1 MSDTN
6 SIKLIEKFPFSMK
19 ALFMGAYILP
29 TLAFGPFLVFIH
41 ALSMADLLRIIF
53 TPICLIGLVVFNV
66 VLPICVYVYYE
77 NSICKYDGSQASV
90 QITNRRAKHFEDLS
104 IIGANINGIALFTFM
119 LIACRLHGIE
129 YQVLVFLLAAEGS
142 TWLFALISYIPF
154 LESFEKHIHN
164 LPMKSEYITLSV
176 LMRNA
181 NITGFS
187 FLGVICYVLAP
198 MFCTANATM
207 DALPLFLTRVLP
219 VLIIG
224 SATAIFDSYLFVSNM
239 QKRILAITKFSSYLS
254 KNDYTQTSL
263 VVTSRDDFGV
273 LMTDLNQFYNVMRRL
288 LRTIINT
295 VAVSTDSAGNLA
307 DGVSET
313 SSSITQIVANIES
326 VKSKI
331 VNQSAGVEEAQATVK
346 SMVDYIND
354 LDKNIDREKVS
365 IDSSSTAVEEMVAN
379 IRSVTNT
386 LKASGAAAQKLSNAS
401 DNGRAAMEQAVDR
414 ARDVLERS
422 EGLLEASNIIQSI
435 ADQTNLLAMNAAIE
449 AAHAGEAGKG
459 FSVVSDEI
467 RKLAEQ
473 SNEQGKTIS
482 EQLQEL
488 QESIQ
493 QVSNGTTQVKNQF
506 DTIFS
511 LADDVTEQNRTAMS
525 AMQEQS
531 AGSSQVLE
539 AMTEIKSTIELVA
552 KGSAEL
558 TNGGRQIAEEMTAL
572 AGLTEEINGAMSE
585 MSGGAQSII
594 HSVQSV
600 DSATAANRDNVQK
613 LSAEINTFTVN
624 R

>member
-41 ALSMADLLRIIF
+41 ALSMADLLRIVF
-53 TPICLIGLVVFNV
+53 TPICLVGLVVFNAV
-66 VLPICVYVYYE
+66 IPICVYVYYE

-104 IIGANINGIALFTFM
+104 IIGANINGFALFTFM

-129 YQVLVFLLAAEGS
+129 YQVLVFLLAAQGGV
-142 TWLFALISYIPF
+142 WLFALISYIPF
-154 LESFEKHIHN
+154 LEHFEKHIHN

-176 LMRNA
+176 FMRNA

-187 FLGVICYVLAP
+187 FLGVLFYVLAP

-224 SATAIFDSYLFVSNM
+224 SAAAIFDSYLFISNM
-239 QKRILAITKFSSYLS
+239 QKRIVAITKFSAYLS
-254 KNDYTQTSL
+254 KNDYTQKSL

-273 LMTDLNQFYNVMRRL
+273 LMTDLNQFYNIMRRL
-288 LRTIINT
+288 LRAIISA

-326 VKSKI
+326 VKSRI
-331 VNQSAGVEEAQATVK
+331 VNQAAGVEEAQATVE
-346 SMVDYIND
+346 SMVEYIND

-386 LKASGAAAQKLSNAS
+386 LKASGAAAQKLSSAS
-401 DNGRAAMEQAVDR
+401 NNGRTAMEQAVDR

-488 QESIQ
+488 QGSIQ
-493 QVSNGTTQVKNQF
+493 QVSNGTMQVKNQF

-511 LADDVTEQNRTAMS
+511 LADDVTEQNRTVMS

-539 AMTEIKSTIELVA
+539 AMSEIKSTIELVA

-572 AGLTEEINGAMSE
+572 ANLTEEINGAMGE
-585 MSGGAQSII
+585 MSSGAQSII

-600 DSATAANRDNVQK
+600 DTATAANRDNVQK
-613 LSAEINTFTVN
+613 LSDEINTFTVN

>member
-1 MSDTN
+1 
-6 SIKLIEKFPFSMK
+6 MK
-19 ALFMGAYILP
+19 TFFFAAFFLP
-29 TLAFGPFLVFIH
+29 LLTCGPFLVFIH
-41 ALSMADLLRIIF
+41 AISMADMMKMAM
-53 TPICLIGLVVFNV
+53 TPMCLIGAVIFNV
-66 VLPICVYVYYE
+66 VIPFCLYTYYQ
-77 NSICKYDGSQASV
+77 NGICKYDGSQVSV
-90 QITNRRAKHFEDLS
+90 VTTNRKVKNFEKISILAINFNGPAMFIFSTLS
-104 IIGANINGIALFTFM
+104 
-119 LIACRLHGIE
+119 CRMNGIE
-129 YQVLVFLLAAEGS
+129 YEPLVWFLVAEG
-142 TWLFALISYIPF
+142 TTFLFGLLMFIPF
-154 LESFEKHIHN
+154 SEIFEDHIHN
-164 LPMKSEYITLSV
+164 LPIKREYITVSV
-176 LMRNA
+176 MARNTL
-181 NITGFS
+181 ITGFT
-187 FLGVICYVLAP
+187 FLGVIFLVLSP
-198 MFCTANATM
+198 MFSKGNAHLDTM
-207 DALPLFLTRVLP
+207 PLFFMRVLP
-219 VLIIG
+219 MLVVTSGVAVLN
-224 SATAIFDSYLFVSNM
+224 SLLFVSNM
-239 QKRILAITKFSSYLS
+239 NKRIGAITRFSSYLS
-254 KNDYTQTSL
+254 KNDYTQKSL
-263 VVTSRDDFGV
+263 VVTSRDDLGV
-273 LMTDLNQFYNVMRRL
+273 LTADLNQFYNVMRRL
-288 LRTIINT
+288 LRAIMST
-295 VAVSTDSAGNLA
+295 VAVSTDSAGSLA
-307 DGVSET
+307 DGVRET

-326 VKSKI
+326 VKSRI
-331 VNQSAGVEEAQATVK
+331 VNQAAGVEEAQATVK
-346 SMVDYIND
+346 SMVEYIND

-386 LKASGAAAQKLSNAS
+386 LKASGSAAQKLSDAS
-401 DNGRAAMEQAVDR
+401 NNGRAAIEQAVDR
-414 ARDVLERS
+414 ARDILERS

-511 LADDVTEQNRTAMS
+511 LADDVTEQNRTVMS

-558 TNGGRQIAEEMTAL
+558 TNGGKQIAAEMTAL
-572 AGLTEEINGAMSE
+572 ANLTEEINGAMSE
-585 MSGGAQSII
+585 MSSGAQSII

-600 DSATAANRDNVQK
+600 DSATTANRDNVQK
-613 LSAEINTFTVN
+613 LSDEINTFTVN

>member
-1 MSDTN
+1 
-6 SIKLIEKFPFSMK
+6 MK

-600 DSATAANRDNVQK
+600 DSATATNRDNVQK

>member
-1 MSDTN
+1 
-6 SIKLIEKFPFSMK
+6 MK
-19 ALFMGAYILP
+19 VLFMGTYTLS

-53 TPICLIGLVVFNV
+53 TPSSLIGLVIFNV
-66 VLPICVYVYYE
+66 VLPACVYVYYE
-77 NSICKYDGSQASV
+77 TTICKYDGSQASV
-90 QITNRRAKHFEDLS
+90 QITNRRAKHFENLS
-104 IIGANINGIALFTFM
+104 IIGANINGFALFAFT

-129 YQVLVFLLAAEGS
+129 HQPLVLLLVAPGS
-142 TWLFALISYIPF
+142 VWLFALISYIPF
-154 LESFEKHIHN
+154 LEHFEKHIHN

-176 LMRNA
+176 SVRNA
-181 NITGFS
+181 DITGFS
-187 FLGVICYVLAP
+187 FLGVIFYVLAP

-224 SATAIFDSYLFVSNM
+224 SAAAIFDSYLFMSNM
-239 QKRILAITKFSSYLS
+239 QKRIVSMTKFSAYLS
-254 KNDYTQTSL
+254 KNDYTQRSL
-263 VVTSRDDFGV
+263 IVTSRDDFGA
-273 LMTDLNQFYNVMRRL
+273 LMSDLNQFYNVMRRL
-288 LRTIINT
+288 LRAIMST

-307 DGVSET
+307 DGMSET

-331 VNQSAGVEEAQATVK
+331 VNQAAGVEEAQATVK
-346 SMVDYIND
+346 SMVSYINE
-354 LDKNIDREKVS
+354 LDKNIDRERAS

-379 IRSVTNT
+379 IRSVTGT
-386 LKASGAAAQKLSNAS
+386 LKASGAAAQKLSSAS
-401 DNGRAAMEQAVDR
+401 DDGRAAMEQAVDR

-422 EGLLEASNIIQSI
+422 EGLLEASNIIQNI

-493 QVSNGTTQVKNQF
+493 QVSNGTMQVKTQF

-511 LADDVTEQNRTAMS
+511 LADDVTEQNRTVMT

-531 AGSSQVLE
+531 TGSSQVLE
-539 AMTEIKSTIELVA
+539 SMSEIKSMIELVV
-552 KGSAEL
+552 KGSTEL
-558 TNGGRQIAEEMTAL
+558 TNGGKQIAAEMTSL

-585 MSGGAQSII
+585 MANGAQSII
-594 HSVQSV
+594 HSVQDV
-600 DSATAANRDNVQK
+600 DSATVTNRDNVQK
-613 LSAEINTFTVN
+613 LSEEINTFTVN

>member
-6 SIKLIEKFPFSMK
+6 SIRLIEKFPFTMK
-19 ALFMGAYILP
+19 VLFMGTYTLP

-53 TPICLIGLVVFNV
+53 TPSSLIGLVIFNV
-66 VLPICVYVYYE
+66 VLPACVYVYYE
-77 NSICKYDGSQASV
+77 TTICKYDGSQASV
-90 QITNRRAKHFEDLS
+90 QITNRRAKHFENLS
-104 IIGANINGIALFTFM
+104 IIGANINGFALFAFT

-129 YQVLVFLLAAEGS
+129 HQPLVLLLVAPGS
-142 TWLFALISYIPF
+142 VWLFALISYIPF
-154 LESFEKHIHN
+154 LEHFEKHIHN

-176 LMRNA
+176 SVRNA
-181 NITGFS
+181 DITGFS
-187 FLGVICYVLAP
+187 FLGVIFYVLAP

-224 SATAIFDSYLFVSNM
+224 SAAAIFDSYLFMSNM
-239 QKRILAITKFSSYLS
+239 QKRIVSMTKFSAYLS
-254 KNDYTQTSL
+254 KNDYTQRSL
-263 VVTSRDDFGV
+263 IVTSRDDFGA
-273 LMTDLNQFYNVMRRL
+273 LMSDLNQFYNVMRRL
-288 LRTIINT
+288 LRAIMST

-307 DGVSET
+307 DGMSET

-331 VNQSAGVEEAQATVK
+331 VNQAAGVEEAQATVK
-346 SMVDYIND
+346 SMVSYINE
-354 LDKNIDREKVS
+354 LDKNIDRERAS

-379 IRSVTNT
+379 IRSVTGT
-386 LKASGAAAQKLSNAS
+386 LKASGAAAQKLSSAS
-401 DNGRAAMEQAVDR
+401 DDGRAAMEQAVDR

-422 EGLLEASNIIQSI
+422 EGLLEASNIIQNI

-493 QVSNGTTQVKNQF
+493 QVSNGTMQVKTQF

-511 LADDVTEQNRTAMS
+511 LADDVTEQNRTVMT

-539 AMTEIKSTIELVA
+539 SMSEIKSMIELVV
-552 KGSAEL
+552 KGSTEL
-558 TNGGRQIAEEMTAL
+558 TNGGKQIAAEMTSL

-585 MSGGAQSII
+585 MANGAQSII
-594 HSVQSV
+594 HSVQDV
-600 DSATAANRDNVQK
+600 DSATVTNRDNVQK
-613 LSAEINTFTVN
+613 LSEEINTFTVN

>member
-1 MSDTN
+1 
-6 SIKLIEKFPFSMK
+6 MK
-19 ALFMGAYILP
+19 VLFMGTYTLP

-53 TPICLIGLVVFNV
+53 TPSSLIGLVIFNV
-66 VLPICVYVYYE
+66 VLPACVYVYYE
-77 NSICKYDGSQASV
+77 TTICKYDGSQASV
-90 QITNRRAKHFEDLS
+90 QITNRRAKHFENLS
-104 IIGANINGIALFTFM
+104 IIGANINGFALFAFT

-129 YQVLVFLLAAEGS
+129 HQPLVLLLVAPGS
-142 TWLFALISYIPF
+142 VWLFALISYIPF
-154 LESFEKHIHN
+154 LEYFEKHIHN

-176 LMRNA
+176 SVRNA
-181 NITGFS
+181 DITGFS
-187 FLGVICYVLAP
+187 FLGVIFYVLAP

-224 SATAIFDSYLFVSNM
+224 SAAAIFDSYLFMSNM
-239 QKRILAITKFSSYLS
+239 QKRIVSMTKFSAYLS
-254 KNDYTQTSL
+254 KNDYTQRSL
-263 VVTSRDDFGV
+263 IVTSRDDFGA
-273 LMTDLNQFYNVMRRL
+273 LMSDLNQFYNVMRRL
-288 LRTIINT
+288 LRAIMST

-307 DGVSET
+307 DGMSET

-331 VNQSAGVEEAQATVK
+331 VNQAAGVEEAQATVK
-346 SMVDYIND
+346 SMVSYINE
-354 LDKNIDREKVS
+354 LDKNIDRERAS

-379 IRSVTNT
+379 IRSVTGT
-386 LKASGAAAQKLSNAS
+386 LKASGAAAQKLSSAS
-401 DNGRAAMEQAVDR
+401 DDGRAAMEQAVDR

-422 EGLLEASNIIQSI
+422 EGLLEASNIIQNI

-493 QVSNGTTQVKNQF
+493 QVSNGTMQVKTQF

-511 LADDVTEQNRTAMS
+511 LADDVTEQNRTVMT

-531 AGSSQVLE
+531 TGSSQVLE
-539 AMTEIKSTIELVA
+539 SMSEIKSMIELVV
-552 KGSAEL
+552 KGSTEL
-558 TNGGRQIAEEMTAL
+558 TNGGKQIAAEMTSL

-585 MSGGAQSII
+585 MANGAQSII
-594 HSVQSV
+594 HSVQDV
-600 DSATAANRDNVQK
+600 DSATVTNRDNVQK
-613 LSAEINTFTVN
+613 LSEEINTFTVN

>member
-6 SIKLIEKFPFSMK
+6 SIRLIEKFPFTMK
-19 ALFMGAYILP
+19 VLFMGAYTLP

-346 SMVDYIND
+346 SMVEYIND

-401 DNGRAAMEQAVDR
+401 DNGRAAIEQAVDR
-414 ARDVLERS
+414 AHDILERS

-488 QESIQ
+488 QGSIQ
-493 QVSNGTTQVKNQF
+493 QVSNGTMQVKNQF

-511 LADDVTEQNRTAMS
+511 LADDVTEQNRTVMS

-600 DSATAANRDNVQK
+600 DSATATNRDNVQK

>member
-6 SIKLIEKFPFSMK
+6 SIRLIEKFPFTMK
-19 ALFMGAYILP
+19 VLFMGAYTLP

-53 TPICLIGLVVFNV
+53 TPSSLIGLVIFNV
-66 VLPICVYVYYE
+66 VLPACVYVYYE
-77 NSICKYDGSQASV
+77 STICKYDGSQASV

-104 IIGANINGIALFTFM
+104 IIGANINGFALFTFM

-129 YQVLVFLLAAEGS
+129 HQPLVLLLVAPGS
-142 TWLFALISYIPF
+142 VWLFALISYIPF
-154 LESFEKHIHN
+154 LEYFEKHIHN

-176 LMRNA
+176 SVRNA
-181 NITGFS
+181 DITGFS
-187 FLGVICYVLAP
+187 FLGVIFYVLAP

-224 SATAIFDSYLFVSNM
+224 SAAAIFDSYLFMSNM
-239 QKRILAITKFSSYLS
+239 QKRIVSMTKFSAYLS
-254 KNDYTQTSL
+254 KNDYTQRSL
-263 VVTSRDDFGV
+263 IVTSRDDFGA
-273 LMTDLNQFYNVMRRL
+273 LMSDLNQFYNVMRRL
-288 LRTIINT
+288 LRAIMSTVTI
-295 VAVSTDSAGNLA
+295 STDSAGSLA
-307 DGVSET
+307 DGMSET

-331 VNQSAGVEEAQATVK
+331 VNQAAGVEEAQATVK
-346 SMVDYIND
+346 SMVSYINE
-354 LDKNIDREKVS
+354 LDKNIDRERAS

-379 IRSVTNT
+379 IRSVTGT
-386 LKASGAAAQKLSNAS
+386 LKASGAAAQKLSSAS
-401 DNGRAAMEQAVDR
+401 DDGRAAMEQAVDR

-422 EGLLEASNIIQSI
+422 EGLLEASNIIQNI

-493 QVSNGTTQVKNQF
+493 QVSNGTMQVKTQF

-511 LADDVTEQNRTAMS
+511 LADDVTEQNRTVMT

-539 AMTEIKSTIELVA
+539 SMSEIKSMIELVV
-552 KGSAEL
+552 KGSTEL
-558 TNGGRQIAEEMTAL
+558 TNGGKQIAAEMTSL

-585 MSGGAQSII
+585 MANGAQSII
-594 HSVQSV
+594 HSVQDV
-600 DSATAANRDNVQK
+600 DSATVTNRDNVQK
-613 LSAEINTFTVN
+613 LSEEINTFTVN

>member
-1 MSDTN
+1 
-6 SIKLIEKFPFSMK
+6 MK
-19 ALFMGAYILP
+19 VLFMGTYTLP

-53 TPICLIGLVVFNV
+53 TPSSLIGLVIFNV
-66 VLPICVYVYYE
+66 VLPACVYVYYE
-77 NSICKYDGSQASV
+77 TTICKYDGSQASV
-90 QITNRRAKHFEDLS
+90 QITNRRAKHFENLS
-104 IIGANINGIALFTFM
+104 IIGANINGFALFAFT

-129 YQVLVFLLAAEGS
+129 HQPLVLLLVAPGS
-142 TWLFALISYIPF
+142 VWLFALISYIPF
-154 LESFEKHIHN
+154 LEHFEKHIHN

-176 LMRNA
+176 SVRNA
-181 NITGFS
+181 DITGFS
-187 FLGVICYVLAP
+187 FLGVIFYVLAP

-224 SATAIFDSYLFVSNM
+224 SAAAIFDSYLFMSNM
-239 QKRILAITKFSSYLS
+239 QKRIVSMTKFSAYLS
-254 KNDYTQTSL
+254 KNDYTQRSL
-263 VVTSRDDFGV
+263 IVTSRDDFGA
-273 LMTDLNQFYNVMRRL
+273 LMSDLNQFYNVMRRL
-288 LRTIINT
+288 LRAIMST

-307 DGVSET
+307 DGMSET

-331 VNQSAGVEEAQATVK
+331 VNQAAGVEEAQATVK
-346 SMVDYIND
+346 SMVSYINE
-354 LDKNIDREKVS
+354 LDKNIDRERAS

-379 IRSVTNT
+379 IRSVTGT
-386 LKASGAAAQKLSNAS
+386 LKASGAAAQKLSSAS
-401 DNGRAAMEQAVDR
+401 DDGRAAMEQAVDR

-422 EGLLEASNIIQSI
+422 EGLLEASNIIQNI

-493 QVSNGTTQVKNQF
+493 QVSNGTMQVKTQF

-511 LADDVTEQNRTAMS
+511 LADDVTEQNRTVMT

-531 AGSSQVLE
+531 TGSSQVLE
-539 AMTEIKSTIELVA
+539 SMSEIKSMIELVV
-552 KGSAEL
+552 KGSTEL
-558 TNGGRQIAEEMTAL
+558 TNGGKQIAAEMTSL

-585 MSGGAQSII
+585 MANGAQSII
-594 HSVQSV
+594 HSVQDV
-600 DSATAANRDNVQK
+600 DSATVTNRDNVQK
-613 LSAEINTFTVN
+613 LSEEINTFTVN

>member
-1 MSDTN
+1 
-6 SIKLIEKFPFSMK
+6 MK

-41 ALSMADLLRIIF
+41 ALSMADLLRIVF
-53 TPICLIGLVVFNV
+53 TPICLVGLVVFNAV
-66 VLPICVYVYYE
+66 IPICVYVYYE
-77 NSICKYDGSQASV
+77 STICKYDGSQASV
-90 QITNRRAKHFEDLS
+90 QITNLRAKHFENLS
-104 IIGANINGIALFTFM
+104 IIGANINGFALFTFM

-129 YQVLVFLLAAEGS
+129 YQVLVFLLAAQGS
-142 TWLFALISYIPF
+142 VWLFALISYIPF
-154 LESFEKHIHN
+154 LEYFEKHIHN

-176 LMRNA
+176 FIRNA
-181 NITGFS
+181 DITGFS
-187 FLGVICYVLAP
+187 FLGVLFYVLAP

-224 SATAIFDSYLFVSNM
+224 SAAAIFDSYLFISNM
-239 QKRILAITKFSSYLS
+239 QKRIVAITKFSAYLS
-254 KNDYTQTSL
+254 KNDYTQKSL

-273 LMTDLNQFYNVMRRL
+273 LMTDLNQFYNIMRRL
-288 LRTIINT
+288 LRAIISA

-326 VKSKI
+326 VKSRI
-331 VNQSAGVEEAQATVK
+331 VNQAAGVEEAQATVK
-346 SMVDYIND
+346 SMVEYIND

-401 DNGRAAMEQAVDR
+401 DNGRAAIEQAVDR
-414 ARDVLERS
+414 AHDILERS

-488 QESIQ
+488 QGSIQ
-493 QVSNGTTQVKNQF
+493 QVSNGTMQVKNQF

-511 LADDVTEQNRTAMS
+511 LADDVTEQNRTVMS

-539 AMTEIKSTIELVA
+539 AMSEIKSTIELVA

-558 TNGGRQIAEEMTAL
+558 TNGGRQIAEEMTSL

-585 MSGGAQSII
+585 MSNGAQSII

-600 DSATAANRDNVQK
+600 DTATAANRENIQK
-613 LSAEINTFTVN
+613 LSDEINTFTVN

>member
-1 MSDTN
+1 MSNTN
-6 SIKLIEKFPFSMK
+6 SIKLIEKFPFTMR

-41 ALSMADLLRIIF
+41 ALSIMDFLRILF

-77 NSICKYDGSQASV
+77 NSICKYDGSQTSV
-90 QITNRRAKHFEDLS
+90 QITNLRAKHFENLS

-119 LIACRLHGIE
+119 LIACRLHTIE
-129 YQVLVFLLAAEGS
+129 YQPLVLLLAAGGS

-154 LESFEKHIHN
+154 LEYFEKHIHN

-176 LMRNA
+176 FIRNA

-207 DALPLFLTRVLP
+207 DALPLFLARVLP

-224 SATAIFDSYLFVSNM
+224 SVAAIFDSYLFISNM
-239 QKRILAITKFSSYLS
+239 QKRIVAMTKFSAYLS
-254 KNDYTQTSL
+254 KNDYTQKSL
-263 VVTSRDDFGV
+263 VVTSRDDFGA

-288 LRTIINT
+288 LRAIMSM

-313 SSSITQIVANIES
+313 SSSIMQIVANIES
-326 VKSKI
+326 VKSRI
-331 VNQSAGVEEAQATVK
+331 VNQAAGVEEAQATVK
-346 SMVDYIND
+346 SMVEYIND

-386 LKASGAAAQKLSNAS
+386 LKASGSAAQKLSDAS
-401 DNGRAAMEQAVDR
+401 NNGRAAIEQAVDR
-414 ARDVLERS
+414 ARDILERS

-511 LADDVTEQNRTAMS
+511 LADDVTEQNRTVMS

-558 TNGGRQIAEEMTAL
+558 TNGGKQIAAEMTAL
-572 AGLTEEINGAMSE
+572 ANLTEEINGAMSE
-585 MSGGAQSII
+585 MSSGAQSII

-600 DSATAANRDNVQK
+600 DSATTANRDNVQK
-613 LSAEINTFTVN
+613 LSDEINTFTVN

>member
-1 MSDTN
+1 MSNTN
-6 SIKLIEKFPFSMK
+6 SIRLIEKFTPIMR
-19 ALFMGAYILP
+19 ALFLAAFFLP
-29 TLAFGPFLVFIH
+29 LLTFGPFLIFIRAFSAADMMKM
-41 ALSMADLLRIIF
+41 ALAPMCF
-53 TPICLIGLVVFNV
+53 VGVVIFNV
-66 VLPICVYVYYE
+66 IIPFCLYTYYQ
-77 NSICKYDGSQASV
+77 NAICKYDGSQASV
-90 QITNRRAKHFEDLS
+90 VTTNRKLKNFETIS
-104 IIGANINGIALFTFM
+104 ILAINLNGPAMFVFSTIS
-119 LIACRLHGIE
+119 CRIHGIE
-129 YQVLVFLLAAEGS
+129 YEPLVWFLVAEG
-142 TWLFALISYIPF
+142 TTFLFGLLMYIPF
-154 LESFEKHIHN
+154 SEILEEHIHN
-164 LPMKSEYITLSV
+164 LPIKREYITLSV
-176 LMRNA
+176 MARNSF
-181 NITGFS
+181 ITGFS
-187 FLGVICYVLAP
+187 FLGVIFLVLSP
-198 MFCTANATM
+198 MFSKGNADLDTM
-207 DALPLFLTRVLP
+207 PLFLTRVLP
-219 VLIIG
+219 VLIIT
-224 SATAIFDSYLFVSNM
+224 SVIAILDSFLFVNSMN
-239 QKRILAITKFSSYLS
+239 KRIRIITKFSSYLS
-254 KNDYTQTSL
+254 KNDYTQKSL

-273 LMTDLNQFYNVMRRL
+273 LTADLNQFYNVMRRL
-288 LRTIINT
+288 LRAIMST

-313 SSSITQIVANIES
+313 SSSIMQIVANIES
-326 VKSKI
+326 VKSRI
-331 VNQSAGVEEAQATVK
+331 VNQAAGVEEAQATVK
-346 SMVDYIND
+346 SMVEYIND

-365 IDSSSTAVEEMVAN
+365 IDSSSTAVEQMVAN

-386 LKASGAAAQKLSNAS
+386 LKASGSAAQKLSDAS
-401 DNGRAAMEQAVDR
+401 NNGRAAIEQAVDR
-414 ARDVLERS
+414 ARDILERS

-511 LADDVTEQNRTAMS
+511 LADDVTEQNRTVMS

-558 TNGGRQIAEEMTAL
+558 TNGGKQIAAEMTAL
-572 AGLTEEINGAMSE
+572 ANLTEEINGAMSE
-585 MSGGAQSII
+585 MSSGAQSII

-600 DSATAANRDNVQK
+600 DSATTANRDNVQK
-613 LSAEINTFTVN
+613 LSDEINTFTVN

>member
-6 SIKLIEKFPFSMK
+6 SIKLIEKFPFTMR

-41 ALSMADLLRIIF
+41 ALSIMDFLRILF
-53 TPICLIGLVVFNV
+53 TPICLVGLVVFNV
-66 VLPICVYVYYE
+66 VIPICVYVYYE

-90 QITNRRAKHFEDLS
+90 QITNLRAKHFENLS

-119 LIACRLHGIE
+119 FISCRLHTIE
-129 YQVLVFLLAAEGS
+129 YQPLVLLLAAGGS

-154 LESFEKHIHN
+154 LEYFEKHIHN

-176 LMRNA
+176 FIRNA

-198 MFCTANATM
+198 MFCTANAKM
-207 DALPLFLTRVLP
+207 DALPLFLARVLP

-224 SATAIFDSYLFVSNM
+224 SVAAIFDSYLFISNM
-239 QKRILAITKFSSYLS
+239 QKRIVAMTKFSAYLS
-254 KNDYTQTSL
+254 KNDYTQKSL
-263 VVTSRDDFGV
+263 VVTSRDDFGA

-288 LRTIINT
+288 LRAIMSM

-313 SSSITQIVANIES
+313 SSSIMQIVANIES
-326 VKSKI
+326 VKSRI
-331 VNQSAGVEEAQATVK
+331 VNQAAGVEEAQATVK
-346 SMVDYIND
+346 SMVEYIND

-365 IDSSSTAVEEMVAN
+365 INSSSTAVEQMVAN

-386 LKASGAAAQKLSNAS
+386 LKASGSAAQKLSDAS
-401 DNGRAAMEQAVDR
+401 NNGRSAIEQAVDR
-414 ARDVLERS
+414 ARDILERS

-511 LADDVTEQNRTAMS
+511 LADDVTEQNRTVMS

-558 TNGGRQIAEEMTAL
+558 TNGGKQIAAEMTAL
-572 AGLTEEINGAMSE
+572 ANLTEEINGAMSE
-585 MSGGAQSII
+585 MSSGAQSII

-600 DSATAANRDNVQK
+600 DSATTANRDNVQK
-613 LSAEINTFTVN
+613 LSDEINTFTVN

>member
-1 MSDTN
+1 
-6 SIKLIEKFPFSMK
+6 MK

-41 ALSMADLLRIIF
+41 ALSMADLLRIVF
-53 TPICLIGLVVFNV
+53 TPICLVGLVVFNAV
-66 VLPICVYVYYE
+66 IPICVYVYYE
-77 NSICKYDGSQASV
+77 STICKYDGSQASV

-104 IIGANINGIALFTFM
+104 IIGANINGFALFTFM

-129 YQVLVFLLAAEGS
+129 YQVLVFLLAAQGGV
-142 TWLFALISYIPF
+142 WLFALISYIPF
-154 LESFEKHIHN
+154 LEHFEKHIHN

-176 LMRNA
+176 FMRNA

-187 FLGVICYVLAP
+187 FLGVLFYVLAP

-224 SATAIFDSYLFVSNM
+224 SAAAIFDSYLFISNM
-239 QKRILAITKFSSYLS
+239 QKHIVAITKFSAYLS
-254 KNDYTQTSL
+254 KNDYTQKSL

-273 LMTDLNQFYNVMRRL
+273 LMTDLNQFYNIMRRL
-288 LRTIINT
+288 LRAIISA

-326 VKSKI
+326 VKSRI
-331 VNQSAGVEEAQATVK
+331 VNQAAGVEEAQATVE
-346 SMVDYIND
+346 SMVEYIND

-401 DNGRAAMEQAVDR
+401 DNGRAAIEQAVDR
-414 ARDVLERS
+414 AHDILERS

-488 QESIQ
+488 QGSIQ
-493 QVSNGTTQVKNQF
+493 QVSNGTMQVKNQF

-511 LADDVTEQNRTAMS
+511 LADDVTEQNRTVMS

-539 AMTEIKSTIELVA
+539 AMSEIKSTIELVA

-572 AGLTEEINGAMSE
+572 ANLTEEINGAMGE
-585 MSGGAQSII
+585 MSSGAQSII

-600 DSATAANRDNVQK
+600 DSATTANRDNVQK
-613 LSAEINTFTVN
+613 LSDEINTFTVN

>member
-1 MSDTN
+1 
-6 SIKLIEKFPFSMK
+6 MK

-53 TPICLIGLVVFNV
+53 TPICLVGLVVFNAV
-66 VLPICVYVYYE
+66 IPICVYVYYE
-77 NSICKYDGSQASV
+77 STIYKYDGSQASV

-104 IIGANINGIALFTFM
+104 IIGANINGFALFTFM

-129 YQVLVFLLAAEGS
+129 YQVLVFLLAAQGS
-142 TWLFALISYIPF
+142 VWLFALISYIPF
-154 LESFEKHIHN
+154 LEHFEKHIHN

-176 LMRNA
+176 FMRNA

-187 FLGVICYVLAP
+187 FLGVLFYVLAP

-224 SATAIFDSYLFVSNM
+224 SAAAIFDSYLFISNM
-239 QKRILAITKFSSYLS
+239 QKRIVAITKFSAYLS
-254 KNDYTQTSL
+254 KNDYTQKSL

-273 LMTDLNQFYNVMRRL
+273 LMTDLNQFYNIMRRL
-288 LRTIINT
+288 LRAIISA

-326 VKSKI
+326 VKSRI
-331 VNQSAGVEEAQATVK
+331 VNQAAGVEEAQATVK
-346 SMVDYIND
+346 SMVEYIND

-401 DNGRAAMEQAVDR
+401 DNGRAAIEQAVDR
-414 ARDVLERS
+414 AHDILERS

-488 QESIQ
+488 QGSIQ
-493 QVSNGTTQVKNQF
+493 QVSNGTMQVKNQF

-511 LADDVTEQNRTAMS
+511 LADDVTEQNRTVMS

-539 AMTEIKSTIELVA
+539 AMSEIKSTIELVA

-558 TNGGRQIAEEMTAL
+558 TNGGRQIAEEMTSL

-585 MSGGAQSII
+585 MSNGAQSII

-600 DSATAANRDNVQK
+600 DTATAANRENIQK
-613 LSAEINTFTVN
+613 LSDEINTFTVN

>member
-1 MSDTN
+1 
-6 SIKLIEKFPFSMK
+6 MK

-66 VLPICVYVYYE
+66 VLPICIYVYYE

-600 DSATAANRDNVQK
+600 DSATATNRDNVQK

>member
-1 MSDTN
+1 
-6 SIKLIEKFPFSMK
+6 MK

-53 TPICLIGLVVFNV
+53 TPICLVGLVVFNAV
-66 VLPICVYVYYE
+66 IPICVYVYYE
-77 NSICKYDGSQASV
+77 STICKYDGSQASV

-104 IIGANINGIALFTFM
+104 IIGANINGFALFTFM

-129 YQVLVFLLAAEGS
+129 YQVLVFLLAAQGS
-142 TWLFALISYIPF
+142 VWLFALISYIPF
-154 LESFEKHIHN
+154 LEHFEKHIHN

-176 LMRNA
+176 FMRNA
-181 NITGFS
+181 DITGFS
-187 FLGVICYVLAP
+187 FLGVLFYVLAP

-224 SATAIFDSYLFVSNM
+224 SAAAIFDSYLFISNM
-239 QKRILAITKFSSYLS
+239 QKRIVAITKFSAYLS
-254 KNDYTQTSL
+254 KNDYTQKSL

-273 LMTDLNQFYNVMRRL
+273 LMTDLNQFYNIMRRL
-288 LRTIINT
+288 LRAIISA

-326 VKSKI
+326 VKSRI
-331 VNQSAGVEEAQATVK
+331 VNQAAGVEEAQATVK
-346 SMVDYIND
+346 SMVEYIND

-401 DNGRAAMEQAVDR
+401 DNGRAAIEQAVDR
-414 ARDVLERS
+414 AHDILERS

-488 QESIQ
+488 QGSIQ
-493 QVSNGTTQVKNQF
+493 QVSNGTMQVKNQF

-511 LADDVTEQNRTAMS
+511 LADDVTEQNRTVMS

-539 AMTEIKSTIELVA
+539 AMSEIKSTIELVA

-558 TNGGRQIAEEMTAL
+558 TNGGRQIAEEMTSL

-585 MSGGAQSII
+585 MSNGAQSII

-600 DSATAANRDNVQK
+600 DTATAANRENIQK
-613 LSAEINTFTVN
+613 LSDEINTFTVN

>member
-6 SIKLIEKFPFSMK
+6 SIRLIEKFPFTMK
-19 ALFMGAYILP
+19 VLFMGAHTLP

-53 TPICLIGLVVFNV
+53 TPSSLIGLVIFNV
-66 VLPICVYVYYE
+66 VLPACVYVYYE
-77 NSICKYDGSQASV
+77 TTICKYDGSQASV
-90 QITNRRAKHFEDLS
+90 QITNRRAKHFENLS
-104 IIGANINGIALFTFM
+104 IIGANINGFALLAFT

-129 YQVLVFLLAAEGS
+129 HQPLVLLLVAPGS
-142 TWLFALISYIPF
+142 VWLFALISYIPF
-154 LESFEKHIHN
+154 LEHFEKHIHN

-176 LMRNA
+176 SVRNA
-181 NITGFS
+181 DITGFS
-187 FLGVICYVLAP
+187 FLGVIFYVLAP

-207 DALPLFLTRVLP
+207 GALPLFLTRVLP

-224 SATAIFDSYLFVSNM
+224 SAAAIFDSYLFMSNM
-239 QKRILAITKFSSYLS
+239 QKRIVSMTKFSAYLS
-254 KNDYTQTSL
+254 KNDYTQRSL
-263 VVTSRDDFGV
+263 IVTSRDDFGA
-273 LMTDLNQFYNVMRRL
+273 LMSDLNQFYNVMRRL
-288 LRTIINT
+288 LRAIMSTVTI
-295 VAVSTDSAGNLA
+295 STDSAGSLA
-307 DGVSET
+307 DGMSET

-331 VNQSAGVEEAQATVK
+331 VNQAAGVEEAQATVK
-346 SMVDYIND
+346 SMVSYINE
-354 LDKNIDREKVS
+354 LDKNIDRERAS

-379 IRSVTNT
+379 IRSVTGT
-386 LKASGAAAQKLSNAS
+386 LKASGAAAQKLSSAS
-401 DNGRAAMEQAVDR
+401 DDGRAAMEQAVDR

-422 EGLLEASNIIQSI
+422 EGLLEASNIIQNI

-493 QVSNGTTQVKNQF
+493 QVSNGTMQVKTQF

-511 LADDVTEQNRTAMS
+511 LADDVTEQNRTVMT

-539 AMTEIKSTIELVA
+539 SMSEIKSMIELVV
-552 KGSAEL
+552 KGSTEL
-558 TNGGRQIAEEMTAL
+558 TNGGKQIAAEMTSL

-585 MSGGAQSII
+585 MANGAQSII
-594 HSVQSV
+594 HSVQDV
-600 DSATAANRDNVQK
+600 DSATVTNRDNVQK
-613 LSAEINTFTVN
+613 LSEEINTFTVN

>member
-6 SIKLIEKFPFSMK
+6 SIRLIEKFPFTMK
-19 ALFMGAYILP
+19 VLFMGAYTLP

-53 TPICLIGLVVFNV
+53 TPSSLIGLVIFNV
-66 VLPICVYVYYE
+66 VLPACVYVYYE
-77 NSICKYDGSQASV
+77 TTICKYDGSQASV
-90 QITNRRAKHFEDLS
+90 QITNRRAKHFENLS
-104 IIGANINGIALFTFM
+104 IIGANINGFALFAFT

-129 YQVLVFLLAAEGS
+129 HQPLVLLLVAPGS
-142 TWLFALISYIPF
+142 VWLFALISYIPF
-154 LESFEKHIHN
+154 LEYFEKHIHN

-176 LMRNA
+176 SVRNA
-181 NITGFS
+181 DITGFS
-187 FLGVICYVLAP
+187 FLGVIFYVLAP

-224 SATAIFDSYLFVSNM
+224 SAAAIFDSYLFMSNM
-239 QKRILAITKFSSYLS
+239 QKRIVSMTKFSAYLS
-254 KNDYTQTSL
+254 KNDYTQRSL
-263 VVTSRDDFGV
+263 IVTSRDDFGA
-273 LMTDLNQFYNVMRRL
+273 LMSDLNQFYNVMRRL
-288 LRTIINT
+288 LRAIMSTVTI
-295 VAVSTDSAGNLA
+295 STDSAGNLA
-307 DGVSET
+307 DGMSET

-331 VNQSAGVEEAQATVK
+331 VNQAAGVEEAQATVK
-346 SMVDYIND
+346 SMVSYINE
-354 LDKNIDREKVS
+354 LDKNIDRERAS

-379 IRSVTNT
+379 IRSVTGT
-386 LKASGAAAQKLSNAS
+386 LKASGAAAQKLSSAS
-401 DNGRAAMEQAVDR
+401 DDGRAAMEQAVDR

-422 EGLLEASNIIQSI
+422 EGLLEASNIIQNI

-493 QVSNGTTQVKNQF
+493 QVSNGTMQVKTQF

-511 LADDVTEQNRTAMS
+511 LADDVTEQNRTVMT

-539 AMTEIKSTIELVA
+539 SMSEIKSMIELVV
-552 KGSAEL
+552 KGSTEL
-558 TNGGRQIAEEMTAL
+558 TNGGKQIAAEMTSL

-585 MSGGAQSII
+585 MANGAQSII
-594 HSVQSV
+594 HSVQDV
-600 DSATAANRDNVQK
+600 DSATVTNRDNVQK
-613 LSAEINTFTVN
+613 LSEEINTFTVN

>member
-6 SIKLIEKFPFSMK
+6 SIRLIEKFPFTMK
-19 ALFMGAYILP
+19 VLFMGTYTLP

-53 TPICLIGLVVFNV
+53 TPSSLIGLVIFNV
-66 VLPICVYVYYE
+66 VLPVCVYVYYE
-77 NSICKYDGSQASV
+77 TTICKYDGSQASV
-90 QITNRRAKHFEDLS
+90 QITNRRAKHFENLS
-104 IIGANINGIALFTFM
+104 IIGANINGFALFAFT

-129 YQVLVFLLAAEGS
+129 HQPLVLLLVAPGS
-142 TWLFALISYIPF
+142 VWLFALISYIPF
-154 LESFEKHIHN
+154 LEHFEKHIHN

-176 LMRNA
+176 SVRNA
-181 NITGFS
+181 DITGFS
-187 FLGVICYVLAP
+187 FLGVIFYVLAP

-224 SATAIFDSYLFVSNM
+224 SAAAIFDSYLFMSNM
-239 QKRILAITKFSSYLS
+239 QKRIVSMTKFSAYLS
-254 KNDYTQTSL
+254 KNDYTQRSL
-263 VVTSRDDFGV
+263 IVTSRDDFGA
-273 LMTDLNQFYNVMRRL
+273 LMSDLNQFYNVMRRL
-288 LRTIINT
+288 LRAIMST

-307 DGVSET
+307 DGMSET

-331 VNQSAGVEEAQATVK
+331 VNQAAGVEEAQATVK
-346 SMVDYIND
+346 SMVSYINE
-354 LDKNIDREKVS
+354 LDKNIDRERAS

-379 IRSVTNT
+379 IRSVTGT
-386 LKASGAAAQKLSNAS
+386 LKASGAAAQKLSSAS
-401 DNGRAAMEQAVDR
+401 DDGRAAMEQAVDR

-422 EGLLEASNIIQSI
+422 EGLLEASNIIQNI

-493 QVSNGTTQVKNQF
+493 QVSNGTMQVKTQF

-511 LADDVTEQNRTAMS
+511 LADDVTEQNRTVMT

-539 AMTEIKSTIELVA
+539 SMSEIKSMIELVV
-552 KGSAEL
+552 KGSTEL
-558 TNGGRQIAEEMTAL
+558 TNGGKQIAAEMTSL

-585 MSGGAQSII
+585 MANGAQSII
-594 HSVQSV
+594 HSVQDV
-600 DSATAANRDNVQK
+600 DSATVTNRDNVQK
-613 LSAEINTFTVN
+613 LSEEINTFTVN

>member
-1 MSDTN
+1 MR
-6 SIKLIEKFPFSMK
+6 
-19 ALFMGAYILP
+19 ALFTGAYILP

-66 VLPICVYVYYE
+66 VLPACVYVYYE
-77 NSICKYDGSQASV
+77 STICKYDGSQASV
-90 QITNRRAKHFEDLS
+90 QITNRRAKHFENLS
-104 IIGANINGIALFTFM
+104 IIGANINGFALFAFT

-129 YQVLVFLLAAEGS
+129 HQPLVLLLVAPGS
-142 TWLFALISYIPF
+142 VWLFALISYIPF
-154 LESFEKHIHN
+154 LEHFEKHIHN

-176 LMRNA
+176 SVRNA
-181 NITGFS
+181 DITGFS
-187 FLGVICYVLAP
+187 FLGVIFYVLAP

-224 SATAIFDSYLFVSNM
+224 SAAAIFDSYLFMSNM
-239 QKRILAITKFSSYLS
+239 QKRIVSMTKFSAYLS
-254 KNDYTQTSL
+254 KNDYTQRSL
-263 VVTSRDDFGV
+263 IVTSRDDFGA
-273 LMTDLNQFYNVMRRL
+273 LMSDLNQFYNVMRRL
-288 LRTIINT
+288 LRAIMST

-307 DGVSET
+307 DGMSET

-331 VNQSAGVEEAQATVK
+331 VNQAAGVEEAQATVK
-346 SMVDYIND
+346 SMVSYINE
-354 LDKNIDREKVS
+354 LDKNIDRERAS

-379 IRSVTNT
+379 IRSVTGT
-386 LKASGAAAQKLSNAS
+386 LKASGAAAQKLSSAS
-401 DNGRAAMEQAVDR
+401 DDGRAAMEQAVDR

-422 EGLLEASNIIQSI
+422 EGLLEASNIIQNI

-493 QVSNGTTQVKNQF
+493 QVSNGTMQVKTQF

-511 LADDVTEQNRTAMS
+511 LADDVTEQNRTVMT

-531 AGSSQVLE
+531 TGSSQVLE
-539 AMTEIKSTIELVA
+539 SMSEIKSMIELVV
-552 KGSAEL
+552 KGSTEL
-558 TNGGRQIAEEMTAL
+558 TNGGKQIAAEMTSL

-585 MSGGAQSII
+585 MANGAQSII
-594 HSVQSV
+594 HSVQDV
-600 DSATAANRDNVQK
+600 DSATVTNRDNVQK
-613 LSAEINTFTVN
+613 LSEEINTFTVN

>member
-1 MSDTN
+1 
-6 SIKLIEKFPFSMK
+6 MK

-41 ALSMADLLRIIF
+41 ALSMADLLRIVF
-53 TPICLIGLVVFNV
+53 TPSSLIGLVVFNAV
-66 VLPICVYVYYE
+66 IPLCVYVYYE
-77 NSICKYDGSQASV
+77 STIYKYDGSQASV

-104 IIGANINGIALFTFM
+104 IIGANINGFALFTFM

-129 YQVLVFLLAAEGS
+129 YQVLVFLLAAQGS
-142 TWLFALISYIPF
+142 VWLFALISYIPF
-154 LESFEKHIHN
+154 LEHFEKHIHN

-176 LMRNA
+176 FMRNA

-187 FLGVICYVLAP
+187 FLGVLFYVLAP

-224 SATAIFDSYLFVSNM
+224 SAAAIFDSYLFISNM
-239 QKRILAITKFSSYLS
+239 QKRIVAITKFSAYLS
-254 KNDYTQTSL
+254 KNDYTQKSL

-273 LMTDLNQFYNVMRRL
+273 LMTDLNQFYNIMRRL
-288 LRTIINT
+288 LRAIISA

-326 VKSKI
+326 VKSRI
-331 VNQSAGVEEAQATVK
+331 VNQAAGVEEAQATVK
-346 SMVDYIND
+346 SMVEYIND

-401 DNGRAAMEQAVDR
+401 DNGRAAIEQAVDR
-414 ARDVLERS
+414 AHDILERS

-488 QESIQ
+488 QGSIQ
-493 QVSNGTTQVKNQF
+493 QVSNGTMQVKNQF

-511 LADDVTEQNRTAMS
+511 LADDVTEQNRTVMS

-539 AMTEIKSTIELVA
+539 AMSEIKSTIELVA

-558 TNGGRQIAEEMTAL
+558 TNGGRQIAEEMTSL

-585 MSGGAQSII
+585 MSNGAQSII

-600 DSATAANRDNVQK
+600 DTATAANRENIQK
-613 LSAEINTFTVN
+613 LSDEINTFTVN

>member
-1 MSDTN
+1 
-6 SIKLIEKFPFSMK
+6 MK

-511 LADDVTEQNRTAMS
+511 LADDVTEQNRTVMS

>member
-511 LADDVTEQNRTAMS
+511 LADDVTEQNRTVMS

>member
-6 SIKLIEKFPFSMK
+6 SIRLIEKFPFTMK
-19 ALFMGAYILP
+19 VLFMGTYTLP

-53 TPICLIGLVVFNV
+53 TPSSLIGLVIFNV
-66 VLPICVYVYYE
+66 VLPACVYVYYE
-77 NSICKYDGSQASV
+77 TTICKYDGSQASV
-90 QITNRRAKHFEDLS
+90 QITNRRAKHFENLS

-119 LIACRLHGIE
+119 FISCRLHTIS
-129 YQVLVFLLAAEGS
+129 YAVFCLLLVAPGS
-142 TWLFALISYIPF
+142 VWLFALISYIPF
-154 LESFEKHIHN
+154 LEHFEKHIHN

-176 LMRNA
+176 SVRNA
-181 NITGFS
+181 DITGFS
-187 FLGVICYVLAP
+187 FLGVIFYVLAP

-224 SATAIFDSYLFVSNM
+224 SAAAIFDSYLFMSNM
-239 QKRILAITKFSSYLS
+239 QKRILAITRFSSYLS
-254 KNDYTQTSL
+254 KNDYTQRSL
-263 VVTSRDDFGV
+263 IVTSRDDFGA
-273 LMTDLNQFYNVMRRL
+273 LMSDLNQFYNVMRRL
-288 LRTIINT
+288 LRAIMSS

-307 DGVSET
+307 DGMSET

-331 VNQSAGVEEAQATVK
+331 VNQAAGVEEAQATVK
-346 SMVDYIND
+346 SMVSYINE
-354 LDKNIDREKVS
+354 LDKNIDRERAS

-379 IRSVTNT
+379 IRSVTGT
-386 LKASGAAAQKLSNAS
+386 LKASGAAAQKLSSAS
-401 DNGRAAMEQAVDR
+401 DDGRAAMEQAVDR

-422 EGLLEASNIIQSI
+422 EGLLEASNIIQNI

-493 QVSNGTTQVKNQF
+493 QVSNGTMQVKTQF

-511 LADDVTEQNRTAMS
+511 LADDVTEQNRTVMT

-539 AMTEIKSTIELVA
+539 SMSEIKSMIELVV
-552 KGSAEL
+552 KGSTEL
-558 TNGGRQIAEEMTAL
+558 TNGGKQIAAEMTSL

-585 MSGGAQSII
+585 MANGAQSII
-594 HSVQSV
+594 HSVQDV
-600 DSATAANRDNVQK
+600 DSATVTNRDNVQK
-613 LSAEINTFTVN
+613 LSEEINTFTVN

>member
-1 MSDTN
+1 
-6 SIKLIEKFPFSMK
+6 MK

-41 ALSMADLLRIIF
+41 ALSMADLLRIVF
-53 TPICLIGLVVFNV
+53 TPSSLIGLVVFNV
-66 VLPICVYVYYE
+66 VIPLCVYVYYE
-77 NSICKYDGSQASV
+77 STIYKYDGSQASV

-104 IIGANINGIALFTFM
+104 IIGANINGFALFTFM

-129 YQVLVFLLAAEGS
+129 YQVLVFLLAAQGGV
-142 TWLFALISYIPF
+142 WLFALISYIPF
-154 LESFEKHIHN
+154 LEYFEKHIHN

-176 LMRNA
+176 SVRNA
-181 NITGFS
+181 DITGFS
-187 FLGVICYVLAP
+187 FLGVIFYVLAP

-224 SATAIFDSYLFVSNM
+224 SAAAIFDSYLFISNM
-239 QKRILAITKFSSYLS
+239 QKRIVAITKFSAYLS
-254 KNDYTQTSL
+254 KNDYTQKSL

-273 LMTDLNQFYNVMRRL
+273 LMTDLNQFYNIMRRL
-288 LRTIINT
+288 LRAIISA

-326 VKSKI
+326 VKSRI
-331 VNQSAGVEEAQATVK
+331 VNQAAGVEEAQATVK
-346 SMVDYIND
+346 SMVEYIND

-401 DNGRAAMEQAVDR
+401 DNGRAAIEQAVDR
-414 ARDVLERS
+414 AHDILERS

-488 QESIQ
+488 QGSIQ
-493 QVSNGTTQVKNQF
+493 QVSNGTMQVKNQF

-511 LADDVTEQNRTAMS
+511 LADDVTEQNRTVMS

-539 AMTEIKSTIELVA
+539 AMSEIKSTIELVA

-558 TNGGRQIAEEMTAL
+558 TNGGRQIAEEMTSL

-585 MSGGAQSII
+585 MSNGAQSII

-600 DSATAANRDNVQK
+600 DTATAANRENIQK
-613 LSAEINTFTVN
+613 LSDEINTFTVN

>member
-6 SIKLIEKFPFSMK
+6 SIRLIEKFPFTMK
-19 ALFMGAYILP
+19 VLFMGAYTLP

-53 TPICLIGLVVFNV
+53 TPSSLIGLVIFNV
-66 VLPICVYVYYE
+66 VLPACVYVYYE
-77 NSICKYDGSQASV
+77 TTICKYDGSQASV
-90 QITNRRAKHFEDLS
+90 QITNRRAKHFENLS
-104 IIGANINGIALFTFM
+104 IIGANINGFALFAFT

-129 YQVLVFLLAAEGS
+129 HQPLVLLLVAPGS
-142 TWLFALISYIPF
+142 VWLFALISYIPF
-154 LESFEKHIHN
+154 LEYFEKHIHN

-176 LMRNA
+176 FMRNA

-187 FLGVICYVLAP
+187 FLGVLFYVLAP

-224 SATAIFDSYLFVSNM
+224 SAAAIFDSYLFMSNM
-239 QKRILAITKFSSYLS
+239 QKRIVSMTKFSAYLS
-254 KNDYTQTSL
+254 KNDYTQRSL
-263 VVTSRDDFGV
+263 IVTSRDDFGA
-273 LMTDLNQFYNVMRRL
+273 LMSDLNQFYNVMRRL
-288 LRTIINT
+288 LRAIMSTVTI
-295 VAVSTDSAGNLA
+295 STDSAGSLA
-307 DGVSET
+307 DGMSET

-331 VNQSAGVEEAQATVK
+331 VNQAAGVEEAQATVK
-346 SMVDYIND
+346 SMVSYINE
-354 LDKNIDREKVS
+354 LDKNIDRERAS

-379 IRSVTNT
+379 IRSVTGT
-386 LKASGAAAQKLSNAS
+386 LKASGAAAQKLSSAS
-401 DNGRAAMEQAVDR
+401 DDGRAAMEQAVDR

-422 EGLLEASNIIQSI
+422 EGLLEASNIIQNI

-493 QVSNGTTQVKNQF
+493 QVSNGTMQVKTQF

-511 LADDVTEQNRTAMS
+511 LADDVTEQNRTVMT

-539 AMTEIKSTIELVA
+539 SMSEIKSMIELVV
-552 KGSAEL
+552 KGSTEL
-558 TNGGRQIAEEMTAL
+558 TNGGKQIAAEMTSL

-585 MSGGAQSII
+585 MANGAQSII
-594 HSVQSV
+594 HSVQDV
-600 DSATAANRDNVQK
+600 DSATVTNRDNVQK
-613 LSAEINTFTVN
+613 LSEEINTFTVN

>member
-41 ALSMADLLRIIF
+41 ALSMADLLRIVF
-53 TPICLIGLVVFNV
+53 TPICLVGLVVFNAV
-66 VLPICVYVYYE
+66 IPICVYVYYE
-77 NSICKYDGSQASV
+77 STICKYDGSQASV
-90 QITNRRAKHFEDLS
+90 QITNLRAKHFENLS
-104 IIGANINGIALFTFM
+104 IIGANINGFALFTFM

-129 YQVLVFLLAAEGS
+129 YQVLVFLLAAQGS
-142 TWLFALISYIPF
+142 VWLFALISYIPF
-154 LESFEKHIHN
+154 LEYFEKHIHN

-176 LMRNA
+176 FIRNA
-181 NITGFS
+181 DITGFS
-187 FLGVICYVLAP
+187 FLGVLFYVLAP

-224 SATAIFDSYLFVSNM
+224 SAAAIFDSYLFISNM
-239 QKRILAITKFSSYLS
+239 QKRIVAITKFSAYLS
-254 KNDYTQTSL
+254 KNDYTQKSL

-273 LMTDLNQFYNVMRRL
+273 LMTDLNQFYNIMRRL
-288 LRTIINT
+288 LRAIISA

-326 VKSKI
+326 VKSRI
-331 VNQSAGVEEAQATVK
+331 VNQAAGVEEAQATVK
-346 SMVDYIND
+346 SMVEYIND

-401 DNGRAAMEQAVDR
+401 DNGRAAIEQAVDR
-414 ARDVLERS
+414 AHDILERS

-488 QESIQ
+488 QGSIQ
-493 QVSNGTTQVKNQF
+493 QVSNGTMQVKNQF

-511 LADDVTEQNRTAMS
+511 LADDVTEQNRTVMS

-539 AMTEIKSTIELVA
+539 AMSEIKSTIELVA

-558 TNGGRQIAEEMTAL
+558 TNGGRQIAEEMTSL

-585 MSGGAQSII
+585 MSNGAQSII

-600 DSATAANRDNVQK
+600 DTATAANRENIQK
-613 LSAEINTFTVN
+613 LSDEINTFTVN

>member
-1 MSDTN
+1 
-6 SIKLIEKFPFSMK
+6 MK

-41 ALSMADLLRIIF
+41 ALSMADLLRIVF
-53 TPICLIGLVVFNV
+53 TPSSLIGLVVFNV
-66 VLPICVYVYYE
+66 VIPLCVYVYYE
-77 NSICKYDGSQASV
+77 STIYKYDGSQASV

-104 IIGANINGIALFTFM
+104 IIGANINGFALFTFM

-129 YQVLVFLLAAEGS
+129 YQVLVFLLAAQGGV
-142 TWLFALISYIPF
+142 WLFALISYIPF
-154 LESFEKHIHN
+154 LEYFEKHIHN

-176 LMRNA
+176 FMRNA

-187 FLGVICYVLAP
+187 FLGVLFYVLAP

-224 SATAIFDSYLFVSNM
+224 SAAAIFDSYLFISNM
-239 QKRILAITKFSSYLS
+239 QKRIVAITKFSAYLS
-254 KNDYTQTSL
+254 KNDYTQKSL

-273 LMTDLNQFYNVMRRL
+273 LMTDLNQFYNIMRRL
-288 LRTIINT
+288 LRAIISA

-326 VKSKI
+326 VKSRI
-331 VNQSAGVEEAQATVK
+331 VNQAAGVEEAQATVK
-346 SMVDYIND
+346 SMVEYIND

-401 DNGRAAMEQAVDR
+401 DNGRAAIEQAVDR
-414 ARDVLERS
+414 AHDILERS

-488 QESIQ
+488 QGSIQ
-493 QVSNGTTQVKNQF
+493 QVSNGTMQVKNQF

-511 LADDVTEQNRTAMS
+511 LADDVTEQNRTVMS

-539 AMTEIKSTIELVA
+539 AMSEIKSTIELVA

-558 TNGGRQIAEEMTAL
+558 TNGGRQIAEEMTSL

-585 MSGGAQSII
+585 MSNGAQSII

-600 DSATAANRDNVQK
+600 DTATAANRENIQK
-613 LSAEINTFTVN
+613 LSDEINTFTVN

>member
-6 SIKLIEKFPFSMK
+6 SIRLIEKFPFTMK
-19 ALFMGAYILP
+19 VLFMGTYTLP

-53 TPICLIGLVVFNV
+53 TPSSLIGLVIFNV
-66 VLPICVYVYYE
+66 VLPACVYVYYE
-77 NSICKYDGSQASV
+77 TTICKYDGSQASV
-90 QITNRRAKHFEDLS
+90 QITNRRAKHFENLS
-104 IIGANINGIALFTFM
+104 IIGANINGFALFAFT

-129 YQVLVFLLAAEGS
+129 HQPLVLLLVAPGS
-142 TWLFALISYIPF
+142 VWLFALISYIPF
-154 LESFEKHIHN
+154 LEYFEKHIHN

-176 LMRNA
+176 SVRNA
-181 NITGFS
+181 DITGFS
-187 FLGVICYVLAP
+187 FLGVIFYVLAP

-224 SATAIFDSYLFVSNM
+224 SAAAIFDSYLFMSNM
-239 QKRILAITKFSSYLS
+239 QKRIVSMTKFSAYLS
-254 KNDYTQTSL
+254 KNDYTQRSL
-263 VVTSRDDFGV
+263 IVTSRDDFGA
-273 LMTDLNQFYNVMRRL
+273 LMSDLNQFYNVMRRL
-288 LRTIINT
+288 LRAIMSTVTI
-295 VAVSTDSAGNLA
+295 STDSAGSLA
-307 DGVSET
+307 DGMSET

-331 VNQSAGVEEAQATVK
+331 VNQAAGVEEAQATVK
-346 SMVDYIND
+346 SMVSYINE
-354 LDKNIDREKVS
+354 LDKNIDRERAS

-379 IRSVTNT
+379 IRSVTGT
-386 LKASGAAAQKLSNAS
+386 LKASGAAAQKLSSAS
-401 DNGRAAMEQAVDR
+401 DDGRAAMEQAVDR

-422 EGLLEASNIIQSI
+422 EGLLEASNIIQNI

-493 QVSNGTTQVKNQF
+493 QVSNGTMQVKTQF

-511 LADDVTEQNRTAMS
+511 LADDVTEQNRTVMT

-531 AGSSQVLE
+531 TGSSQVLE
-539 AMTEIKSTIELVA
+539 SMSEIKSMIELVV
-552 KGSAEL
+552 KGSTEL
-558 TNGGRQIAEEMTAL
+558 TNGGKQIAAEMTSL

-585 MSGGAQSII
+585 MANGAQSII
-594 HSVQSV
+594 HSVQDV
-600 DSATAANRDNVQK
+600 DSATVTNRDNVQK
-613 LSAEINTFTVN
+613 LSEEINTFTVN

>member
-6 SIKLIEKFPFSMK
+6 SIRLIEKFPFTMK
-19 ALFMGAYILP
+19 VLFMGAYTLP

-53 TPICLIGLVVFNV
+53 TPSSLIGLVIFNV
-66 VLPICVYVYYE
+66 VLPACVYVYYE
-77 NSICKYDGSQASV
+77 TTICKYDGSQASV
-90 QITNRRAKHFEDLS
+90 QITNRRAKHFENLS
-104 IIGANINGIALFTFM
+104 IIGANINGFALFAFT

-129 YQVLVFLLAAEGS
+129 HQPLVLLLVAPGS
-142 TWLFALISYIPF
+142 VWLFALISYIPF
-154 LESFEKHIHN
+154 LEYFEKHIHN

-176 LMRNA
+176 SVRNA
-181 NITGFS
+181 DITGFS
-187 FLGVICYVLAP
+187 FLGVIFYVLAP

-224 SATAIFDSYLFVSNM
+224 SAAAIFDSYLFMSNM
-239 QKRILAITKFSSYLS
+239 QKRIVSMTKFSAYLS
-254 KNDYTQTSL
+254 KNDYTQRSL
-263 VVTSRDDFGV
+263 IVTSRDDFGA
-273 LMTDLNQFYNVMRRL
+273 LMSDLNQFYNVMRRL
-288 LRTIINT
+288 LRAIMSTVTI
-295 VAVSTDSAGNLA
+295 SPDSAGSLA
-307 DGVSET
+307 DGMSET

-331 VNQSAGVEEAQATVK
+331 VNQAAGVEEAQATVK
-346 SMVDYIND
+346 SMVSYINE
-354 LDKNIDREKVS
+354 LDKNIDRERAS

-379 IRSVTNT
+379 IRSVTGT
-386 LKASGAAAQKLSNAS
+386 LKASGAAAQKLSSAS
-401 DNGRAAMEQAVDR
+401 DDGRAAMEQAVDR

-422 EGLLEASNIIQSI
+422 EGLLEASNIIQNI

-493 QVSNGTTQVKNQF
+493 QVSNGTMQVKTQF

-511 LADDVTEQNRTAMS
+511 LADDVTEQNRTVMT

-531 AGSSQVLE
+531 TGSSQVLE
-539 AMTEIKSTIELVA
+539 SMSEIKSMIELVV
-552 KGSAEL
+552 KGSTEL
-558 TNGGRQIAEEMTAL
+558 TNGGKQIAAEMTSL

-585 MSGGAQSII
+585 MANGAQSII
-594 HSVQSV
+594 HSVQDV
-600 DSATAANRDNVQK
+600 DSATVTNRDNVQK
-613 LSAEINTFTVN
+613 LSEEINTFTVN